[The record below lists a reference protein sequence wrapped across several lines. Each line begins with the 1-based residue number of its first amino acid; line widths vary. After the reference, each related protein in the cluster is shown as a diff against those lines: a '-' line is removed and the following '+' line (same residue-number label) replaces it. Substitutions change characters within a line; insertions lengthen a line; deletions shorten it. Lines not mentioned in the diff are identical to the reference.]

1 MALIGARFDIS
12 VTDTRRRA
20 ARRFLYP
27 YLVRDRMLLM
37 ERGVHLAYASCL
49 RLHCFPFIIAALRTL
64 MRRPRPSICFSL
76 SLSFPPLF
84 LSFIFHGRAS
94 RVLAP
99 SIGSS
104 AATSIITYISFVSI
118 FSRHTLARTYSFPSA
133 ASLFFFF
140 SHTFFPSLP
149 LFSFDRT
156 LFAVR
161 AEHDGTPSIYFRSS
175 AVARPPLVIFF
186 YRGKSSRLSGREPF
200 ALGSF
205 RLRYLL
211 PRVPPRR
218 VKQRHARRHARL
230 ETADCELRRDFYNRA
245 EFTPCSMF
253 YRLI

>member
-1 MALIGARFDIS
+1 
-12 VTDTRRRA
+12 
-20 ARRFLYP
+20 
-27 YLVRDRMLLM
+27 M

-76 SLSFPPLF
+76 FLSSFPLLF
-84 LSFIFHGRAS
+84 FMAERHAFS
-94 RVLAP
+94 P

-118 FSRHTLARTYSFPSA
+118 FSRHTLTRTYSFPSA
-133 ASLFFFF
+133 ASFFFFF
-140 SHTFFPSLP
+140 SLIFFPSLP

-156 LFAVR
+156 LFAAR
-161 AEHDGTPSIYFRSS
+161 AEHDGVLPRFISVVPPSLGR
-175 AVARPPLVIFF
+175 LLLFF
-186 YRGKSSRLSGREPF
+186 YRGKSSRSPGESHL
-200 ALGSF
+200 LGSF

-230 ETADCELRRDFYNRA
+230 ETVDCELRRDFYNRA
-245 EFTPCSMF
+245 EFTPCPMF